1 MFDVLVVLVGDD
13 VFPVGVLRHGGDD
26 VAVGQ
31 IAQVRELLAE
41 RLGLGFQGFDPV
53 FVAVDPKSLQP
64 QKTTAANSMMIFS
77 IFFIVVPFFWITA
90 F

>member
-26 VAVGQ
+26 IAIGQ
-31 IAQVRELLAE
+31 IARRHLFDQDDALAE

-53 FVAVDPKSLQP
+53 FVAVDPAAQLRIVEVAA
-64 QKTTAANSMMIFS
+64 TAEDHGRK
-77 IFFIVVPFFWITA
+77 
-90 F
+90 

>member
-41 RLGLGFQGFDPV
+41 RLSLGFQGFDPV
-53 FVAVDPKSLQP
+53 FVAVDPAAQLRIVEVAA
-64 QKTTAANSMMIFS
+64 TAEDHGRK
-77 IFFIVVPFFWITA
+77 
-90 F
+90 